1 MEMITSTQ
9 WDGMFLSAFKSL
21 KQNLNSINE
30 LNVFPV
36 PDGDTGTNMAATFS
50 GGIEAMS
57 RCQQNSVGE
66 KAKTFANG
74 ALYSARGNSGV
85 ILSQFFAGLAE
96 GLDRKESVGLSDL
109 IFALECGV
117 KKAYTA
123 VNKPVEGTILT
134 VARVAE
140 EQTKNQLSSVHSYE
154 DFFGSLQAEAKK
166 ALDKTPD
173 LLDVLKEANVVDSG
187 GAGLYVIFK
196 GFYGFF
202 AGIEIADTPFDGP
215 KNNISENNANAFNE
229 KSVMDYGY
237 CTEFI
242 LQLLE
247 SKCDVVQFNLKEF
260 IAFLETIGDSIVA
273 VQDGTRVKVH
283 VHTKTPWIAIE
294 KALSYGEFISFKME
308 NMSMQHNEVLLKSI
322 KEKAKHAVVAVAPS
336 EEIAKIL
343 CENGANEIILGGQT
357 MNPSSEDFLMAFERA
372 NAEFIVVFPN
382 NSNILLTAKQAQS
395 MYKDPES
402 IYVAPCKSFAVCLST
417 LEMLD
422 WTDSNT
428 IPGQIENHLS
438 EVCEISFTKAIRST
452 INHGKEVKEGDF
464 IAITGHEITASSP
477 DFSNCIQDA
486 FNNNTNVSCCGVINA
501 FYGNE
506 CSEAEKEALRTI
518 VQGLDMVDLVEF
530 EGMQPVYDLV
540 ISLE

>member
-1 MEMITSTQ
+1 MEKITSSQ

-50 GGIEAMS
+50 GGIEAMN
-57 RCQQNSVGE
+57 RCHQDSVAE
-66 KAKTFANG
+66 KAKTFATG

-85 ILSQFFAGLAE
+85 ILSQFFSGLAE
-96 GLDRKESVGLSDL
+96 GLEQKDSVGLSDL
-109 IFALECGV
+109 ILALECGV

-134 VARVAE
+134 VARIAE
-140 EQTKNQLSSVHSYE
+140 EQMKNRLTSVHSYE
-154 DFFGSLQAEAKK
+154 DFFDSLQNEAKK
-166 ALDKTPD
+166 ALDKTPE

-215 KNNISENNANAFNE
+215 KSNVTEDNANAFNE

-247 SKCDVVQFNLKEF
+247 AKTDVTRFDLKEF
-260 IAFLETIGDSIVA
+260 ISFLETLGDSIVA

-322 KEKAKHAVVAVAPS
+322 KQKAEYAVVAVAPS
-336 EEIAKIL
+336 EEIAEIL
-343 CENGANEIILGGQT
+343 RANGPSEIILGGQT
-357 MNPSSEDFLMAFERA
+357 MNPSSEDFLRAFDRA
-372 NAEFIVVFPN
+372 NADFIVVFPN
-382 NSNILLTAKQAQS
+382 NSNVLLTAKQAKA
-395 MYKDPES
+395 MYKNPDS
-402 IYVAPCKSFAVCLST
+402 IYVAPCKSFAVCFSILETLDLSD
-417 LEMLD
+417 L
-422 WTDSNT
+422 NT
-428 IPGQIENHLS
+428 IPDHIESHIS
-438 EVCEISFTKAIRST
+438 ELGEISFSKAIRST
-452 INHGKEVKEGDF
+452 MNHGIEVKEGDF
-464 IAITGHEITASSP
+464 IAISSHEIIASSP
-477 DFSNCIQDA
+477 SFSKCIQTA
-486 FNNNTNVSCCGVINA
+486 FNNTPSISCCSVINA
-501 FYGNE
+501 FYGKE
-506 CSEAEKEALRTI
+506 STEEEKEVLRGK
-518 VQGLDMVDLVEF
+518 VSELDMVDLVEF
-530 EGMQPVYDLV
+530 EGMQPVYNLV
-540 ISLE
+540 ISFE